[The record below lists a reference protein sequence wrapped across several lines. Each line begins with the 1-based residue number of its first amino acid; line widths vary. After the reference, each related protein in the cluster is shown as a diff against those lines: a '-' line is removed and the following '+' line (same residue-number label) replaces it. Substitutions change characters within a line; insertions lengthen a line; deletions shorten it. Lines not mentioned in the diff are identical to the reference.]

1 MICEDKKTIGWF
13 ICSAKVSNGLT
24 LVLLLLL
31 KQLLYAKLAK
41 VSKIIAYAIFSTL
54 NKPSIYPNALPFSS
68 IYITSNI

>member
-41 VSKIIAYAIFSTL
+41 VSKNFAYANFSTPK
-54 NKPSIYPNALPFSS
+54 NSRSS
-68 IYITSNI
+68 IKYISRQYYA